1 MSSEATRAWLAG
13 AVGRLDGP
21 VSEDRVEDVQR
32 RVVQLAS
39 NVQMASNLDGRPVV
53 WLDCPACG
61 LDGGPYNLDQA
72 GQLAGV
78 HDDLHHRGQPTAL
91 ILGGAQ

>member
-21 VSEDRVEDVQR
+21 VSEDRVEDVQH

-39 NVQMASNLDGRPVV
+39 NLDDRPAV

>member
-1 MSSEATRAWLAG
+1 MSSEASRVWLAG

-21 VSEDRVEDVQR
+21 VTADRIEDVQH

-39 NVQMASNLDGRPVV
+39 KLDGLDGRPAV

-61 LDGGPYNLDQA
+61 LDGGPYNLDEA

-78 HDDLHHRGQPTAL
+78 HDDLLHGGQPTAL
-91 ILGGAQ
+91 IVGSGR

>member
-1 MSSEATRAWLAG
+1 MSGEASRAWLAG

-21 VSEDRVEDVQR
+21 VSEDRVEDVQH

-39 NVQMASNLDGRPVV
+39 NLDGRPTV

-61 LDGGPYNLDQA
+61 LDGGPYSVDEA
-72 GQLAGV
+72 GHLAGT
-78 HDDLHHRGQPTAL
+78 HDDLIHRGQPTAL
-91 ILGGAQ
+91 ILGGAR